1 MMCGRKRVNS
11 NPRVFSGGQE
21 ITMSTRLTRWTG
33 IGGVLFFVALAAA
46 IFQSPNAPDST
57 ASAAKVVK
65 YYGSH
70 KNSVTVNVYITEVA
84 VVIAVIFFW
93 YVREYVSSVPENR
106 RLANLGFAGAL
117 LLAASGGLSGG
128 FEQALVNGIKH
139 FDPGSMQLLNALS
152 EDATNI
158 LGAIG
163 VAILLGAT
171 GLVAIRSRVLP
182 QWLGWVSVV
191 IAVASLVI
199 SFIGLA
205 GVGLWSLI
213 TGILLIIRASRQP
226 STPTTATPSTEW
238 SATPTTSSQ

>member
-1 MMCGRKRVNS
+1 
-11 NPRVFSGGQE
+11 
-21 ITMSTRLTRWTG
+21 
-33 IGGVLFFVALAAA
+33 
-46 IFQSPNAPDST
+46 
-57 ASAAKVVK
+57 
-65 YYGSH
+65 
-70 KNSVTVNVYITEVA
+70 VA

>member
-1 MMCGRKRVNS
+1 MK
-11 NPRVFSGGQE
+11 P
-21 ITMSTRLTRWTG
+21 RLTRWTG

-46 IFQSPNAPDST
+46 IFQDPNAPDSN
-57 ASAAKVVK
+57 ASAAKVVTF
-65 YYGSH
+65 YSSH
-70 KNSVTVNVYITEVA
+70 KNAVAVNVYITEVA
-84 VVIAVIFFW
+84 VVIALIFFW
-93 YVREYVSSVPENR
+93 CVREYVSSVPENR
-106 RLANLGFAGAL
+106 SLANLGFAGAV

-128 FEQALVNGIKH
+128 LEQLLVDGVKH
-139 FDPGSMQLLNALS
+139 LDPGSMQLLNGLS

-163 VAILLGAT
+163 VAVLLGAI
-171 GLVAIRSRVLP
+171 GAISIRSRVLP

-213 TGILLIIRASRQP
+213 TGILLIIRASHEP
-226 STPTTATPSTEW
+226 SAPETPTASTGWSAAPTTATP
-238 SATPTTSSQ
+238 